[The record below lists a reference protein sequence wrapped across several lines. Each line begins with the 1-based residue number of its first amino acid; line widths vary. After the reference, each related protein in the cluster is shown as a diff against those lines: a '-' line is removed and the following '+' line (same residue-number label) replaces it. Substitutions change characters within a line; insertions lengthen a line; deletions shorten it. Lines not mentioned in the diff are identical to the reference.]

1 MPILRAKWI
10 TSSFGEHSL
19 ATSEKLPLRKENTMV
34 EIRNE
39 NLVRLLRGLTIA
51 VGNRHNRILI
61 YRFLAAEI
69 RALHYSYGIGDG
81 ESYKRALSFLEDC
94 ERLTLRSLMRKSA
107 KRRLELTMDHAERVL
122 LRALQKLDP
131 SRDWNNSPFA

>member
-1 MPILRAKWI
+1 MLQPGTL
-10 TSSFGEHSL
+10 GQ
-19 ATSEKLPLRKENTMV
+19 NTMV

-81 ESYKRALSFLEDC
+81 ESYKRALSFLQDC

-107 KRRLELTMDHAERVL
+107 KRRLELTMNHAERVL
-122 LRALQKLDP
+122 LRALRKLDP
-131 SRDWNNSPFA
+131 SRDWNNLQSGRALFRKGFYGNSD